1 MLALKLRLAIMTTLS
16 FLCAL
21 VFTIPVSAQSGSGG
35 VIDLKGTGSTGSFS
49 YDESGHKSPAH
60 QAKHRKSEGSKS
72 KASSLGSK
80 DYTHHISGSKS
91 DKAYSP
97 HGKSKHG
104 YSHKKSEGSKSKS
117 YSHSPYGKSK
127 HSYGHNKH
135 EGSKSKSYSHGKSGH
150 GKSHRAYK
158 GGHGKSYGYK
168 RSASHG
174 GHRKSPFQ
182 HVMYYK
188 KKLGLTGAQI
198 QTMKGLDFEYK
209 KKRIQAKADHDIAH
223 MELKLHVHSGKVD
236 ESKIR
241 AAGAKIVA
249 AKSNKILAMI
259 EAKIQL
265 LNLLTG
271 EQRQK
276 MAKMH

>member
-1 MLALKLRLAIMTTLS
+1 MLALKSRLAIMTTLS

-49 YDESGHKSPAH
+49 YDESGHESPAH

-80 DYTHHISGSKS
+80 DYTHHISGGKS

-117 YSHSPYGKSK
+117 YSH
-127 HSYGHNKH
+127 
-135 EGSKSKSYSHGKSGH
+135 GKSGH
-150 GKSHRAYK
+150 GKSHHAYK
-158 GGHGKSYGYK
+158 GGHGKSYGHK

-174 GHRKSPFQ
+174 GHHKSPFQ

-198 QTMKGLDFEYK
+198 QAMKGLDFEYK

-265 LNLLTG
+265 LNLLTEG
-271 EQRQK
+271 QRQK